1 VRAKDYARQYIE
13 AGQTPE
19 ALIAVVNGMRAEILE
34 LKDKRSVSTDA
45 GLKSIVHEIEQK
57 YDAFAR
63 IVGLP
68 EGGFKV
74 LMQIHLGPMYRE
86 LMSA

>member
-1 VRAKDYARQYIE
+1 MRAKDYARQYIE

-19 ALIAVVNGMRAEILE
+19 ALIAVVNGMREEIIE
-34 LKDKRSVSTDA
+34 LAKTRHVSTNA
-45 GLKSIVHEIEQK
+45 GLQAVEREIEQR